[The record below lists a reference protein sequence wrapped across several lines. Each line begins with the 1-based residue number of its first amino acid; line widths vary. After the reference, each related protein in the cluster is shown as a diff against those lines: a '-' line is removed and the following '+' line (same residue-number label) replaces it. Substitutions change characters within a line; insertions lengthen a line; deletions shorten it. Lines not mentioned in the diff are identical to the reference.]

1 MEEEKSKWR
10 DGNEDTGKREIN
22 SIGKYKEKFIKN
34 KNGEVN
40 RCRDKVMSK
49 WIEHFGDL
57 LKFRGGREAKMCC
70 LRREGVWEERGGKIN
85 ATNGDKVLMALKN
98 TIKN

>member
-1 MEEEKSKWR
+1 
-10 DGNEDTGKREIN
+10 
-22 SIGKYKEKFIKN
+22 
-34 KNGEVN
+34 
-40 RCRDKVMSK
+40 MSK

-98 TIKN
+98 TKRGKSAGLEVSLKSGKIY